1 MPNSISDV
9 EDIIRDIQRAVDNIA
24 ASLNSTTNNIIKDT
38 EKAVNKEVEKREGSA
53 KKRADTLVQSS
64 TKRAQID
71 KDTAEEVG
79 EITQESAKKSAG
91 IIKTAVNEAFN
102 GFIKL
107 ADSSFNSITSKY
119 KSYLQEYTQQQQKL
133 AFNLLGSGISYD
145 TIRDS
150 LSALSTNSYIKQR
163 DVYQNLTNLVSSG
176 ITMNAAQRAF
186 LQTAA
191 DQVGL
196 GFQTNEASLNRLIK
210 LQEIDLSEARMAQM
224 AGLKTFLEQNY
235 QNSQYI
241 KEGFASVSNSLLEMQ
256 SLMSAQMA
264 MSTEKTIQ
272 TYLGAFSSAG
282 GASNSVSSIAQALG
296 AIGSGDFSGLSD
308 GMQNLMVM
316 AASRAGLSYAD
327 LLLNGLDD
335 SKSEQLMTRLLSY
348 VSSMSDMGGGSNVAM
363 NAVAKMFGVTVSDIR
378 AAQQM
383 NVQSINVRNVND
395 DIASFLY
402 NLADSTN
409 KTTQAYTLFEN
420 LTSNRALYGDLLRY
434 QTEEGLFGT
443 LGAIVSGIPL
453 VGGVLGPLVGNRPG
467 LGVMSGVLSD
477 AGGIT
482 ELMSGIGT
490 ILKDSFSAGTSA
502 LWSGLKNSVASFFGF
517 GNEDTTSLSD
527 VIARTPNAIHSFV
540 DNILTQMITNV
551 GGDYHNLW
559 SDYYSFDTGNGLY
572 TTSGLLTS
580 SGGKTGATTSAKISS
595 ARQPQST
602 MTITSINEPTE
613 RSTGDILEMLTDS
626 SSTPYSTL
634 STIIES
640 NNAVLIGSQETTNN
654 IVNYLEITSTTIQ
667 SIYVL
672 LEAWAESS
680 GRYTDEITRVRNVMS
695 SLSDNS
701 ALLYGDWSGMG
712 AGR

>member
-9 EDIIRDIQRAVDNIA
+9 EDIIRDIQKAVDNIA

-79 EITQESAKKSAG
+79 EISQKSAKKSAG

-102 GFIKL
+102 GFIRL

-145 TIRDS
+145 AIRDS

-163 DVYQNLTNLVSSG
+163 EVYQNLTNLVSSG
-176 ITMNAAQRAF
+176 ITMNASQRAF
-186 LQTAA
+186 LQTATE
-191 DQVGL
+191 QVGL
-196 GFQTNEASLNRLIK
+196 AFDSTSDSLNRLIQ
-210 LQEIDLSEARMAQM
+210 LQEIDLSEARVAQM

-241 KEGFASVSNSLLEMQ
+241 KQGFSQVSDALFEMQ

-272 TYLGAFSSAG
+272 TYLGSFRSAG

-296 AIGSGDFSGLSD
+296 AIGSGDFSSLSD
-308 GMQNLMVM
+308 GMQNLMIM

-335 SKSEQLMTRLLSY
+335 TKSEQLMTRLLSY
-348 VSSMSDMGGGSNVAM
+348 VSSMSNMGGGSNVAM

-402 NLADSTN
+402 NLANSTN
-409 KTTQAYTLFEN
+409 QSTRAYTLFDN
-420 LTSNRALYGDLLRY
+420 LVSNRALYGDLLRY
-434 QTEEGLFGT
+434 QTEEALFGT
-443 LGAIVSGIPL
+443 LGPMLGDIPIFGDAL
-453 VGGVLGPLVGNRPG
+453 NTLISNRPG
-467 LGVMSGVLSD
+467 LGVMTGVLSD

-482 ELMSGIGT
+482 GLMSGIGT
-490 ILKDSFSAGTSA
+490 ILKDTLSTGWDALISA
-502 LWSGLKNSVASFFGF
+502 LNPFDKNEVG
-517 GNEDTTSLSD
+517 LSD
-527 VIARTPNAIHSFV
+527 VLKRAPNATHTLV
-540 DNILTQMITNV
+540 DNIIKQMITNV
-551 GGDYHNLW
+551 SGDYKNLW

-572 TTSGLLTS
+572 TTSGSLADYTS
-580 SGGKTGATTSAKISS
+580 SGSKTGATTSAKVSS

-602 MTITSINEPTE
+602 MNITSVNEPTE
-613 RSTGDILEMLTDS
+613 RSTGDILEMLSDS
-626 SSTPYSTL
+626 SSTPYSTI
-634 STIIES
+634 STIVEA
-640 NNAVLIGSQETTNN
+640 NNAVLIGSQEITNN
-654 IVNYLEITSTTIQ
+654 IVNYLEVTSTTIQ

-672 LEAWAESS
+672 LEAWAENS
-680 GRYTDEITRVRNVMS
+680 GRYNDEITRVRNVMS

-701 ALLYGDWSGMG
+701 ALLYGDWSGMRT
-712 AGR
+712 GR